1 VNTRSWTENFRYKN
15 AEAVNVPSTDE
26 KTANQAFI
34 WVAYKTALSLV
45 DLVKM
50 LIPHKIGK
58 VTQTNKKPSSPYDI
72 IRYSLL

>member
-1 VNTRSWTENFRYKN
+1 MNLYTTIHSP
-15 AEAVNVPSTDE
+15 AVNVEQTE
-26 KTANQAFI
+26 KIISAIDPKEASSEEL
-34 WVAYKTALSLV
+34 KLALSLV